1 MCEKKIPKSVKARL
15 PIYLHYLKT
24 MPEGRETISS
34 AAIADALG
42 LGEVQVRKDL
52 ALVSGAGKPKIG
64 YFVDELSKHLEDV
77 LGSNSVTNV
86 IIIGAGK
93 LGKALLCYDGFDEF
107 GLDVLAAFDI
117 DESKAGVVH
126 GDKRVYTLS
135 DVKEF
140 CKTHDVRIGVIT
152 VPEKAAEDALN
163 LLTECGVSAIWNF
176 APVRLK
182 APDGI
187 KIKNENMAASLA
199 VLSADI

>member
-77 LGSNSVTNV
+77 LGSNSVTIV

-93 LGKALLCYDGFDEF
+93 LGKALL
-107 GLDVLAAFDI
+107 
-117 DESKAGVVH
+117 
-126 GDKRVYTLS
+126 
-135 DVKEF
+135 
-140 CKTHDVRIGVIT
+140 
-152 VPEKAAEDALN
+152 
-163 LLTECGVSAIWNF
+163 
-176 APVRLK
+176 
-182 APDGI
+182 
-187 KIKNENMAASLA
+187 
-199 VLSADI
+199 